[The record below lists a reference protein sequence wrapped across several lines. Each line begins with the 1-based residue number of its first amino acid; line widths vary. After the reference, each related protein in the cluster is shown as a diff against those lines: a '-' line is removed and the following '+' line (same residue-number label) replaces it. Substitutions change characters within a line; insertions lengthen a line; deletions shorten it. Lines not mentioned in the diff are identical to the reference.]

1 MNTHLIK
8 KCEEDHICMVEVV
21 LFHIT
26 IAFVRSGWL
35 LVTLLF
41 YKNRF
46 SHSIFVDF
54 LLSTLVGYS
63 LYLPKNFPS
72 TSFSASH

>member
-1 MNTHLIK
+1 MYTHLIK

-35 LVTLLF
+35 LVTLFIYCEGWLAP
-41 YKNRF
+41 RF
-46 SHSIFVDF
+46 LIYIF
-54 LLSTLVGYS
+54 LLR
-63 LYLPKNFPS
+63 
-72 TSFSASH
+72 

>member
-1 MNTHLIK
+1 MHTHLIK
-8 KCEEDHICMVEVV
+8 KCEKDHVGMVEVV

-35 LVTLLF
+35 FVTLLF

-54 LLSTLVGYS
+54 LLSIQVGYS
-63 LYLPKNFPS
+63 
-72 TSFSASH
+72 